1 MERSWCY
8 MKNKHLKSEVANLLE
23 IVDKTFGK
31 DSVQYQNLDYY
42 FDTLVTVY
50 EYNYDS
56 EKDLLGE
63 LKDLINK
70 LSEKIPELTPE
81 QFKEKYPN
89 ISEMIDY
96 LDKWLTD

>member
-1 MERSWCY
+1 

-63 LKDLINK
+63 LKELINK

-81 QFKEKYPN
+81 QFREKYPS
-89 ISEMIDY
+89 ISQMIDY
-96 LDKWLTD
+96 LDEWLTD

>member
-1 MERSWCY
+1 

-70 LSEKIPELTPE
+70 LSEKIPELVPE

>member
-1 MERSWCY
+1 MVF

-42 FDTLVTVY
+42 FDILVTVY
-50 EYNYDS
+50 QCNFDS
-56 EKDLLGE
+56 EKDLLSE
-63 LKDLINK
+63 LKQLLNK
-70 LSEKIPELTPE
+70 LSDKIPELAPQ

>member
-1 MERSWCY
+1 

-23 IVDKTFGK
+23 TVDKTFGK

-42 FDTLVTVY
+42 FDILVTVY
-50 EYNYDS
+50 QCNFDS
-56 EKDLLGE
+56 EKDLLNK
-63 LKDLINK
+63 LKGLINK

-96 LDKWLTD
+96 LDEWLTD

>member
-1 MERSWCY
+1 MVF

-42 FDTLVTVY
+42 FDILVTVY

-56 EKDLLGE
+56 EKDLLGK

-70 LSEKIPELTPE
+70 LSEKIPELEPQ
-81 QFKEKYPN
+81 QFQEKYPN
-89 ISEMIDY
+89 IHKMIDY
-96 LDKWLTD
+96 LDKWLSE

>member
-1 MERSWCY
+1 MVF

-23 IVDKTFGK
+23 TVDKTFGK
-31 DSVQYQNLDYY
+31 DSVQHQNLDYY
-42 FDTLVTVY
+42 FDILVTVY

-96 LDKWLTD
+96 LDEWLTD

>member
-1 MERSWCY
+1 

-42 FDTLVTVY
+42 FDILVTVY

>member
-1 MERSWCY
+1 

-42 FDTLVTVY
+42 FDILVTVY

-56 EKDLLGE
+56 EKDLLSE
-63 LKDLINK
+63 LKQLLNK
-70 LSEKIPELTPE
+70 LSEKIPELEPQ

-89 ISEMIDY
+89 INQMIDY
-96 LDKWLTD
+96 LDKWLTN

>member
-1 MERSWCY
+1 

-89 ISEMIDY
+89 INQMIDY
-96 LDKWLTD
+96 LDKWLTN

>member
-1 MERSWCY
+1 MVF
-8 MKNKHLKSEVANLLE
+8 MKNKHLKSEIANLLE
-23 IVDKTFGK
+23 TVDKAFGK

-42 FDTLVTVY
+42 FDILVTVY

>member
-1 MERSWCY
+1 
-8 MKNKHLKSEVANLLE
+8 MKNKHLKSEIANLLE
-23 IVDKTFGK
+23 TVDKAFGK

-42 FDTLVTVY
+42 FDILVTVY
-50 EYNYDS
+50 EYNCDS

-89 ISEMIDY
+89 INQMIDY
-96 LDKWLTD
+96 LDKWLTN

>member
-1 MERSWCY
+1 
-8 MKNKHLKSEVANLLE
+8 MKNKYLKSEVANLLE

-96 LDKWLTD
+96 LDEWLTD

>member
-1 MERSWCY
+1 

-63 LKDLINK
+63 LKYLINK

>member
-1 MERSWCY
+1 
-8 MKNKHLKSEVANLLE
+8 MKNKYLKSEVANLLE

-89 ISEMIDY
+89 INQMIDY
-96 LDKWLTD
+96 LDKWLTN

>member
-1 MERSWCY
+1 

-23 IVDKTFGK
+23 TVDKTFGK
-31 DSVQYQNLDYY
+31 DSVQHQNLDYY
-42 FDTLVTVY
+42 FDILVTVY

-96 LDKWLTD
+96 LDEWLTD

>member
-1 MERSWCY
+1 

>member
-1 MERSWCY
+1 

-70 LSEKIPELTPE
+70 LSEKISELTPE

>member
-1 MERSWCY
+1 

-70 LSEKIPELTPE
+70 LSEKIPELTPK

>member
-1 MERSWCY
+1 
-8 MKNKHLKSEVANLLE
+8 MKNKHLKSEIANLLE
-23 IVDKTFGK
+23 TVDKAFGK
-31 DSVQYQNLDYY
+31 DSVQHQNLDYY
-42 FDTLVTVY
+42 FDILVTVY

-96 LDKWLTD
+96 LDEWLTD

>member
-1 MERSWCY
+1 
-8 MKNKHLKSEVANLLE
+8 MKNKHLKLEVANLLE
-23 IVDKTFGK
+23 TVDKTFGK
-31 DSVQYQNLDYY
+31 DSVPYQNLDYC
-42 FDTLVTVY
+42 FDILVTVY
-50 EYNYDS
+50 EYNCDS